1 MAVLFKYTETY
12 LPVTGE
18 SQCMVLVSPA
28 PKLLVTCEQGMNVR
42 GSKFSVLNGSLF
54 PTPIVRFDSLLA
66 GNGKDTKICMYLLYP
81 LQFTKNCKI
90 YLEFKKHKKT
100 KWASYRIDH
109 FHVSLFSLAW

>member
-1 MAVLFKYTETY
+1 MAVLFKYTETF

-66 GNGKDTKICMYLLYP
+66 VNMERKARCCLLYP
-81 LQFTKNCKI
+81 KTEDFAIHERSKLCLQS
-90 YLEFKKHKKT
+90 KKHKRT
-100 KWASYRIDH
+100 T
-109 FHVSLFSLAW
+109 